1 MLYLTTFRPRPR
13 TPEQIERMLAVW
25 SKLEA
30 DVAARTDLERR
41 FLYFDVSGS
50 SGVEVAEVSDPDT
63 ALPFVYEAHV
73 ALSEFIDFE
82 TRPVLEL
89 DDAMPAILAA
99 AERTQA

>member
-1 MLYLTTFRPRPR
+1 MLYLTTFRPRPM
-13 TPEQIERMLAVW
+13 TPEQFQRMLVVW
-25 SKLEA
+25 TKIEA

-50 SGVEVAEVSDPDT
+50 SGVEVSELSDPDA

-89 DDAMPAILAA
+89 EEAMPAVLAA
-99 AERTQA
+99 AERAQG